1 VLPVGSR
8 EEDFSLVGRFLA
20 EARPRRASGGT
31 GHVNSLQE
39 PKDALG
45 GNKYDLVLFED
56 ETEARPS
63 LVGASPDKLNF
74 FSAAYN
80 ELLALLSRDLRASD
94 WLCA

>member
-1 VLPVGSR
+1 M
-8 EEDFSLVGRFLA
+8 A
-20 EARPRRASGGT
+20 AK
-31 GHVNSLQE
+31 

-45 GNKYDLVLFED
+45 RSEYDLVLFED

-80 ELLALLSRDLRASD
+80 ELLALLSRDWRASD
-94 WLCA
+94 RLCV